1 MNIVLDFLTALYET
15 GIGFSALNTARSAL
29 SSVVVLSDRITV
41 GSHHL
46 VCRFMKGVSEIRP
59 SKPRYCETW
68 DVSLLLQYFHDQE
81 DNKKLA
87 ISQLT
92 QKLCALL
99 LLLSGQRVQTIHLIK
114 LSCVKF
120 HEGGCEIRITD
131 RLKQFDQKKNEHR
144 IQFPKFV
151 EDEKLCVVSC
161 LDNYVKRT
169 AGRRKGVDNLLLC
182 YKKPYGPAS
191 KGTLCRWLKT
201 VMHCAGIDVTQF
213 AAHSFRSASTS
224 AAHKLDVP
232 LDTIL
237 QTAGW
242 SNAETFRKFYNRPVK
257 ETPSCSFANSILNY
271 FVSSAQKDN
280 VK

>member
-1 MNIVLDFLTALYET
+1 MNIVLEFLTFLYET

-29 SSVVVLSDRITV
+29 SSVVVLPDRGTV
-41 GSHHL
+41 GSHYL
-46 VCRFMKGVSEIRP
+46 VCKFMKGVSEIRP
-59 SKPRYCETW
+59 SRPRYCETW

-81 DNKKLA
+81 DNKSLA

-92 QKLCALL
+92 QKLAALL

-114 LSCVKF
+114 LSSVKF
-120 HEGGCEIRITD
+120 HESGCVITITD
-131 RLKQFDQKKNEHR
+131 RLKHFDQKKNEHKLE
-144 IQFPKFV
+144 FPKFDQDV
-151 EDEKLCVVSC
+151 KLCVVSC
-161 LDNYVKRT
+161 LENYVKRT

-191 KGTLCRWLKT
+191 KSTLCRWLKN
-201 VMHCAGIDVTQF
+201 VMECAGIDVKQF
-213 AAHSFRSASTS
+213 ASHSFRSASTS

-242 SNAETFRKFYNRPVK
+242 SNAETFRKFYNRPVR
-257 ETPSCSFANSILNY
+257 ETPSCKFANSILNY
-271 FVSSAQKDN
+271 FVSTQKDS